1 MERLVIKGGRRLT
14 GTVKISGAKNAVLPI
29 IAATLLGQDK
39 TTCLDEVPNLEDVK
53 TISEVLKTLGVNVRH
68 EKENNQLYVDA
79 SKIENVTAP
88 YDLVRKMRASFLIMG
103 PLLARLGAAKISLPG
118 GCAIGTRPIDLHL
131 KGFAALGAKI
141 DIGHGDITAS
151 APEGLHGARI
161 YLDFPSVGATE
172 NILMAASMAQG
183 QTILEN
189 PAQEPEIVD
198 LANYLNI
205 MGARIRGAGTNV
217 IKIDGVDK
225 LIARD
230 YTIIPDRIEA
240 GTYMIAAAM
249 TRGDIYVENAISE
262 HLKPV
267 IAKLKEAGVTVI
279 EDVDGIRVSNTDE
292 RLLPILDTLKNCG
305 VSIQENV
312 TNFEFP
318 KSALNISEKVS
329 AAFEELKNIG
339 IKIFETAETFKISN
353 DKRPRAVDIKTL
365 PYPGFPTDMQAQFMA
380 MLAVSEGTGIVTE
393 TVFENRFMH
402 VDELRR
408 MGAQIK
414 IDGRTSVVEGVEKLT
429 GCQVK
434 ATDLRAGAAIVLA
447 GLVADGETTISYI
460 HHIDRGYDRLVEKLV
475 NLGADIRRVDS

>member
-1 MERLVIKGGRRLT
+1 MERLVVHGGKKLQ

-29 IAATLLGQDK
+29 IAATLLGQDRE
-39 TTCLDEVPNLEDVK
+39 TCLDEVPNLDDVK
-53 TISEVLKTLGVNVRH
+53 TISEVLRTLGVKVRH
-68 EKENNQLYVDA
+68 VPEKHQLHVDA
-79 SKIENVTAP
+79 ANIENVTAP

-103 PLLARLGAAKISLPG
+103 PLLARHGEAKISLPG

-131 KGFAALGAKI
+131 KGFAALGARI
-141 DIGHGDITAS
+141 DIGHGDIS
-151 APEGLHGARI
+151 AVAPNGLKGARI

-172 NILMAASMAQG
+172 NILMAASMADG

-198 LANYLNI
+198 LANFLNI
-205 MGARIRGAGTNV
+205 MGAKIRGAGTNV
-217 IKIDGVDK
+217 IKIEGVPK
-225 LIARD
+225 LVAHD

-249 TRGDIYVENAISE
+249 TRGNVYIANAISE

-279 EDVDGIRVSNTDE
+279 EDVDGVRVSCD
-292 RLLPILDTLKNCG
+292 R
-305 VSIQENV
+305 
-312 TNFEFP
+312 
-318 KSALNISEKVS
+318 
-329 AAFEELKNIG
+329 
-339 IKIFETAETFKISN
+339 
-353 DKRPRAVDIKTL
+353 RPRAVDIKTL

-380 MLAVSEGTGIVTE
+380 MLTISEGTSVVTE

-408 MGAQIK
+408 MGAKIK
-414 IDGRTSVVEGVEKLT
+414 IDGRTSVVEGQEKLT

-447 GLVADGETTISYI
+447 GLVAEGETQVGYI
-460 HHIDRGYDRLVEKLV
+460 HHIDRGYDNLVEKLV
-475 NLGADIRRVDS
+475 SLGADIKRVDI